1 MLIADPVI
9 TQYEVNGSTEI
20 YDPAQPTTTA
30 CPYLPGQTVNSLYI
44 PEERTLHSRSAST
57 TNLGPELF
65 RTMNPKDKYAP
76 TRTAAQLEAD
86 AVTKRMHTATSVLSR
101 SSPDRSP
108 SPPSWRRF
116 FSRREESRGRS
127 SSKPAS
133 VHNSLYT
140 LEEDERSVIRSE
152 GTRTRDIS
160 PESLRRFLCDD
171 SIPSRPSSR
180 FEVRFSTINF
190 DDDADDAAE
199 DDEDDDNFASMAS
212 PTAPAFTFATRLSPP
227 PTQRSNN
234 SFTTVIAKTPRV
246 TTSLPKL
253 DTAMVEQETPFSSP
267 EIPSFDD
274 SGDDSHDDDSSAVK
288 ENMSFA
294 YKLPVTF
301 GKLGNTASPKLVGK
315 SVDEVDDDLSE
326 LGWMVGA
333 ISIGN

>member
-1 MLIADPVI
+1 MLIANPVT

-57 TNLGPELF
+57 TNLVPELF

-76 TRTAAQLEAD
+76 TRTAAQLEAG
-86 AVTKRMHTATSVLSR
+86 TITQRLHTATSVLSR

-127 SSKPAS
+127 ASKPAS

-140 LEEDERSVIRSE
+140 LEEDEPPAARSE

-171 SIPSRPSSR
+171 AIPSRPSSR
-180 FEVRFSTINF
+180 FEVRFSMINM
-190 DDDADDAAE
+190 DDDVNDAVE
-199 DDEDDDNFASMAS
+199 DEEDDDNFASVAS
-212 PTAPAFTFATRLSPP
+212 PTTPAFTFATRLSPP
-227 PTQRSNN
+227 PTHRSNN
-234 SFTTVIAKTPRV
+234 SFTTVTAKTPRV
-246 TTSLPKL
+246 TTSLPRL
-253 DTAMVEQETPFSSP
+253 DTAIVAQETPFSSP

-274 SGDDSHDDDSSAVK
+274 SGDDSHDEDSSAVK
-288 ENMSFA
+288 ENMPFA

-301 GKLGNTASPKLVGK
+301 GKLGNATSPKLVGK
-315 SVDEVDDDLSE
+315 TADVDDLSE